1 MMLIGKMELFM
12 DRVID
17 IVALD
22 NVLKINGLEDN

>member
-12 DRVID
+12 GRVID

>member
-1 MMLIGKMELFM
+1 MTLIGKMDTFT

-22 NVLKINGLEDN
+22 NALKINGEMDN

>member
-1 MMLIGKMELFM
+1 MTLIGKMELFM

-22 NVLKINGLEDN
+22 NVLKINGEMDN